1 MATTTIDQLPAA
13 AGMSD
18 NDEIPIWQG
27 GQTLKATRLQALG
40 RALVR
45 PHPVGNRNLWC
56 QNGQSSATTLT
67 AVQSY
72 YQSTNLNGTWRQR
85 FYLANDVWGLQ
96 GQWVNT
102 SQDPGA
108 GAGLGAETPPWQVS
122 DLGGQL
128 QVRAALECT
137 IGATSGLIIP
147 FTFAGQAT
155 GAVDEGGILTS
166 DPINVA
172 LLKAASPFAYIR
184 TWASYPS
191 GKFLPLFKE
200 QFGGDGEGYVD
211 NTDLT
216 RIGSA
221 GGFVTTASNLFGPV
235 CLLGYTAAA
244 SPIVL
249 GALGDSILAGA
260 KNRQVDGTTVGV
272 ATTTNDFSFLDYGNG
287 LSTPMYALI
296 KACHGG
302 LLAQAEAQNLPSN
315 NGRYFGRRRGMLNI
329 STHVVL
335 MLGTNDI
342 NNGRTAVQLEGDITA
357 IIASLKLSGKSVILC
372 PLPPRTTS
380 SDNWVTVS
388 NQTKAATESV
398 RVAFNDWVRSS
409 GVSAGGA
416 DYILDPWA
424 LNYEVN
430 ASNVPTVDG
439 GFIAVNGVTNH
450 VTWDGT
456 PPAGAGNHGYADV
469 PTATFLAALTQ

>member
-18 NDEIPIWQG
+18 AGEIPIWQG

-244 SPIVL
+244 SP
-249 GALGDSILAGA
+249 
-260 KNRQVDGTTVGV
+260 
-272 ATTTNDFSFLDYGNG
+272 
-287 LSTPMYALI
+287 MYALI

-456 PPAGAGNHGYADV
+456 HPAGAGNHGYADV